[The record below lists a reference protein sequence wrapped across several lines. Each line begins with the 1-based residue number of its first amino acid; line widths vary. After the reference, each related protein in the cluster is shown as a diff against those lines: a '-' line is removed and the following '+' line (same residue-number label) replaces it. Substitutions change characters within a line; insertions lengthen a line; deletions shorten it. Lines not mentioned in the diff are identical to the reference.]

1 MINFVQKNPNEF
13 RMTLVD
19 QIKEDMKQAMRD
31 KNSVTLDVVR
41 MLLSSVK
48 NKAIDLGHEL
58 EDVEVMAVLKSDL
71 KKLKDGLES
80 FVSAAREDLAA
91 KAREEILVLEKYLPA
106 QLTDGELE
114 EKVRAY
120 LAELGIADAAD
131 IGKAMGQLM
140 AKLKDAADGNRVRA
154 MVEKVLKG

>member
-1 MINFVQKNPNEF
+1 MSS
-13 RMTLVD
+13 LVD

-31 KNSVTLDVVR
+31 KNSVTLDTVR

-80 FVSAAREDLAA
+80 FVSAAREDLAQ
-91 KAREEILVLEKYLPA
+91 KVREEILVLEKYLPP
-106 QLTDGELE
+106 QITDGELE
-114 EKVRAY
+114 EKVRAE
-120 LAELGIADAAD
+120 LSALGISNVDD

-140 AKLKDAADGNRVRA
+140 GKLKDAADGNRVRA

>member
-1 MINFVQKNPNEF
+1 MS
-13 RMTLVD
+13 LVD

-31 KNSVTLDVVR
+31 KNSVTLDTVR

-48 NKAIDLGHEL
+48 NKAIDMGHEL
-58 EDVEVMAVLKSDL
+58 EDVEVMAVVKSDL

-91 KAREEILVLEKYLPA
+91 KVREEILVLEKYLPA
-106 QLTDGELE
+106 QVTDGELE
-114 EKVRAY
+114 EKVRG
-120 LAELGIADAAD
+120 LLTELGITDVAD

-140 AKLKDAADGNRVRA
+140 GKLKDAADGNRVRA

>member
-1 MINFVQKNPNEF
+1 MSS
-13 RMTLVD
+13 LVD

-31 KNSVTLDVVR
+31 KNSVTLDTVR

-80 FVSAAREDLAA
+80 FVSAAREDLAQ

-106 QLTDGELE
+106 QITDGELE
-114 EKVRAY
+114 EKVRAE
-120 LAELGIADAAD
+120 LAALGISNVGD

-140 AKLKDAADGNRVRA
+140 GKLKDAADGNRVRA
-154 MVEKVLKG
+154 MVEQILKG

>member
-1 MINFVQKNPNEF
+1 
-13 RMTLVD
+13 MTLVD

-114 EKVRAY
+114 EKVRAH

>member
-1 MINFVQKNPNEF
+1 MSS
-13 RMTLVD
+13 LVD

-31 KNSVTLDVVR
+31 KNSVTLDTVR

-80 FVSAAREDLAA
+80 FISAAREDLAQ

-106 QLTDGELE
+106 QMTDGELE
-114 EKVRAY
+114 AKVRAE
-120 LAELGIADAAD
+120 LAELGISNVGD

-140 AKLKDAADGNRVRA
+140 GKLKDAADGNRVRA
-154 MVEKVLKG
+154 MVEKILKS

>member
-1 MINFVQKNPNEF
+1 MSS
-13 RMTLVD
+13 LVD

-31 KNSVTLDVVR
+31 KNSVTLDTVR

-80 FVSAAREDLAA
+80 FVSAAREDLAQ

-106 QLTDGELE
+106 QITDGELE
-114 EKVRAY
+114 EKVRAE
-120 LAELGIADAAD
+120 LAALGISNVGD

-140 AKLKDAADGNRVRA
+140 GKLKDAADGNRVRA
-154 MVEKVLKG
+154 MVEKILKG